1 MQQGSNQWVAAA
13 ATAATWC
20 TVVLVVPV
28 LLLGSIISAVL
39 GQDLWQVPTLACWV
53 PLAMLQGTLLV
64 ASLSGTTSR
73 QELLYL
79 FSQYG
84 ELREVRPVA
93 AQAALTVNAGMPAVV
108 CNSST
113 AAHLHCIQWQPAQC
127 VVVHCTCSSS
137 LHMLESTP
145 CRCGTTLRAQ
155 AASCSSSTILGMQVR
170 CRCWHM
176 ARLASCVAR
185 QHMLNVS
192 LCAFCLALQFEGSP
206 PCPVALS
213 CSRCAAGHRA
223 AA

>member
-13 ATAATWC
+13 ATAVTWC

-28 LLLGSIISAVL
+28 QLLGSIVSAVL

-93 AQAALTVNAGMPAVV
+93 AQAALTVIAGMPAVV
-108 CNSST
+108 SDSST
-113 AAHLHCIQWQPAQC
+113 AAQRTVAASPMRRCA
-127 VVVHCTCSSS
+127 
-137 LHMLESTP
+137 LHMLEFTAHARVHP
-145 CRCGTTLRAQ
+145 LQVRDDPARPGCFLLEFYDTRHAGTLPLLAHGQACKLRCATAHVKCFTLRFLPGTT
-155 AASCSSSTILGMQVR
+155 V
-170 CRCWHM
+170 
-176 ARLASCVAR
+176 
-185 QHMLNVS
+185 
-192 LCAFCLALQFEGSP
+192 
-206 PCPVALS
+206 
-213 CSRCAAGHRA
+213 
-223 AA
+223 